1 MKIAEIAET
10 LGLEVMCGRD
20 SLEKEVSG
28 GYTGDLL
35 SDVMGN
41 SREGFLWITRQ
52 IHQNIVAVASL
63 KELAGIILINS
74 CQPAQET
81 MEKAE
86 AEKIPILVSDL
97 PAFELSGKV
106 YNLLAEKNS

>member
-1 MKIAEIAET
+1 MKVSEIVEALKLET
-10 LGLEVMCGRD
+10 VCGLD
-20 SLEKEVSG
+20 NLEKEVTG

-41 SREGFLWITRQ
+41 AREGYLWVTRQ
-52 IHQNIVAVASL
+52 VHQNIVAVASL

-74 CQPAQET
+74 SRPARET
-81 MEKAE
+81 VEKAE

-97 PAFELSGKV
+97 PAFELSGRV
-106 YNLLAEKNS
+106 YNLLTAKSL